1 MAQNIMITGTG
12 RSYALG
18 YNMVLRYLENGDN
31 VIATVRKES
40 KELDALQDIYRDK
53 LFVVKMDVSS
63 TESVNEA

>member
-1 MAQNIMITGTG
+1 MAQNVMITGTG

-40 KELDALQDIYRDK
+40 KELDALHDIYGDK
-53 LFVVKMDVSS
+53 LKQADGFD
-63 TESVNEA
+63 N